1 MLKTKNNINNK
12 KGAIKLSILAVVI
25 SLVVAFAIAEN
36 YPNEIFELENDLVSS
51 GYDWLV
57 NYSGDDLGVRI

>member
-1 MLKTKNNINNK
+1 MKTRLIFVVLV
-12 KGAIKLSILAVVI
+12 LSVL
-25 SLVVAFAIAEN
+25 VAFAIAEN

-57 NYSGDDLGVRI
+57 NYSGDGLGVRNG